1 MNILFYMTRYPGIGG
16 IEKVTSIIA
25 VALLENHSVA
35 VLSHLHQN
43 SCSVPT
49 GVTLYYM
56 PDSGHWNSV
65 ENIQY
70 GNELMSSNNFDVIVY
85 QDSYAP
91 TEKIVCSM
99 ASNHRVPLI
108 VFEHNSPLFVKKKR
122 TLEPIISPTGLMR
135 RILYPYLLWKEICR
149 KRYLLSYSSKYILL
163 SRGFIPEFCKLIGER
178 EDNPKVSFIHNPIVH
193 IKTTATRK
201 KNVILC
207 VSRLEKEKRID
218 LMLNIWHSISS
229 KLVNWKFVIVG
240 DGSERKSLER
250 KIRRRNIPRVELM
263 GYANPLSYY
272 EEAKIFWMTSKFEG
286 WGMTLVEAM
295 QCACVP
301 IVYDTFSS
309 LQDIVDNG
317 INGYIVP
324 DNDFRIFMQRT
335 LELARHEQNRE
346 RMALLCVDK
355 SKQFDIVETIKQ
367 WTALLNSVV
376 GNRNS

>member
-1 MNILFYMTRYPGIGG
+1 M
-16 IEKVTSIIA
+16 TSIIA